1 MSESTEQLNSG
12 TAVATGGVCS
22 IVAGEAVVEVS
33 GKEATDSYSKVVYE
47 SDRES
52 LNESF
57 TVHDGIGFSF
67 GKGRTTADSAV
78 RIFSLR
84 EEIGDAP
91 LEGIEGRYVYRFF
104 KRAFDICFSALVLVC
119 FCWLYAAIAIW
130 IKVDDPKG
138 PVIFKQE
145 RVGKNGKRFYMHK
158 FRSMVVDAEDRLADL
173 QHLNEKT
180 GPVFK
185 IKKDP
190 RVTRAGYWLRKLSL
204 ASVII
209 GTPGDGE
216 STKSLSRSA
225 NSSLDLQLCEC
236 RPGLCSTCNSHYKP
250 FEFLSLGIFGGV
262 PSLSR
267 NLVGCNGFSPSEE
280 SAIRFSFLGFGKDG
294 ACAAW

>member
-1 MSESTEQLNSG
+1 M
-12 TAVATGGVCS
+12 
-22 IVAGEAVVEVS
+22 AGEAVVEVS

-190 RVTRAGYWLRKLSL
+190 RVTRAGY
-204 ASVII
+204 
-209 GTPGDGE
+209 
-216 STKSLSRSA
+216 
-225 NSSLDLQLCEC
+225 
-236 RPGLCSTCNSHYKP
+236 
-250 FEFLSLGIFGGV
+250 
-262 PSLSR
+262 
-267 NLVGCNGFSPSEE
+267 
-280 SAIRFSFLGFGKDG
+280 
-294 ACAAW
+294 

>member
-1 MSESTEQLNSG
+1 MKNADLEPTLDNATAIYALTDVPDYLLKALNFEGRPAYRFAKRTFDIAASAVGMCLLSWLILG
-12 TAVATGGVCS
+12 TA
-22 IVAGEAVVEVS
+22 IAVKLTS
-33 GKEATDSYSKVVYE
+33 
-47 SDRES
+47 
-52 LNESF
+52 
-57 TVHDGIGFSF
+57 
-67 GKGRTTADSAV
+67 
-78 RIFSLR
+78 
-84 EEIGDAP
+84 P
-91 LEGIEGRYVYRFF
+91 
-104 KRAFDICFSALVLVC
+104 
-119 FCWLYAAIAIW
+119 
-130 IKVDDPKG
+130 G
-138 PVIFKQE
+138 PIIFKQQ
-145 RVGKNGKRFYMHK
+145 RVGKNKQLFNIYK
-158 FRSMVVDAEDRLADL
+158 FRTMRIDTPNLPSHMIDAND
-173 QHLNEKT
+173 
-180 GPVFK
+180 
-185 IKKDP
+185 
-190 RVTRAGYWLRKLSL
+190 WLTPIGAFMRRFSL

>member
-1 MSESTEQLNSG
+1 MTGEAAAAKESTGGRREQCNIVAMPETSPASKTSTCHKTVRSG
-12 TAVATGGVCS
+12 T
-22 IVAGEAVVEVS
+22 IYDFDMQERR
-33 GKEATDSYSKVVYE
+33 
-47 SDRES
+47 RES
-52 LNESF
+52 LERAEKLKAELGDEPI
-57 TVHDGIGFSF
+57 TGTD
-67 GKGRTTADSAV
+67 D
-78 RIFSLR
+78 RI
-84 EEIGDAP
+84 A
-91 LEGIEGRYVYRFF
+91 YRFV
-104 KRAFDICFSALVLVC
+104 KRVFDFAFSAAVLVLLS
-119 FCWLYAAIAIW
+119 WLFVIIAILV
-130 IKVDDPKG
+130 KVDDPKG
-138 PVIFKQE
+138 PVFFKQT
-145 RVGKNGKRFYMHK
+145 RVGKNGREFEMLK
-158 FRSMVVDAEDRLADL
+158 FRSMCVDAEEKLADL
-173 QHLNEKT
+173 KELNEKT

-185 IKKDP
+185 IAEDP
-190 RVTRAGYWLRKLSL
+190 RITRVGKWLRKLSL

>member
-1 MSESTEQLNSG
+1 MRDNTHCSEMDSEDSWFDTDITDPEAIVMLQDANSG
-12 TAVATGGVCS
+12 IRPDLSRHG
-22 IVAGEAVVEVS
+22 
-33 GKEATDSYSKVVYE
+33 
-47 SDRES
+47 
-52 LNESF
+52 
-57 TVHDGIGFSF
+57 
-67 GKGRTTADSAV
+67 
-78 RIFSLR
+78 
-84 EEIGDAP
+84 
-91 LEGIEGRYVYRFF
+91 YRFV
-104 KRAFDICFSALVLVC
+104 KRAFDIVASG
-119 FCWLYAAIAIW
+119 AAIAVLLIPGAVLSAV
-130 IKVDDPKG
+130 ICAKSPGAG
-138 PVIFKQE
+138 PLYSQA
-145 RVGKNGKRFYMHK
+145 RVGRLRKDGTYRLFRMWK
-158 FRSMVVDAEDRLADL
+158 FRSMVPHADKMLAELKDKNEAD
-173 QHLNEKT
+173 
-180 GPVFK
+180 GPMFK
-185 IKKDP
+185 IKDDP
-190 RVTRAGYWLRKLSL
+190 RIISGVGGFIRKHSM